1 MSEAASNPPSTG
13 FIVVE
18 KVLHEYRDRGK
29 SPTFAKFESEVKEGL
44 ARYAAANKQPKA
56 AKEVQAVEKAMASAK
71 ELIETIRQEAAAK

>member
-13 FIVVE
+13 FIIVE

-29 SPTFAKFESEVKEGL
+29 SATMAKFESEVSEGL
-44 ARYAAANKQPKA
+44 ARHAAGTKQPKA
-56 AKEVQAVEKAMASAK
+56 AKEIQTVEKAMASAK